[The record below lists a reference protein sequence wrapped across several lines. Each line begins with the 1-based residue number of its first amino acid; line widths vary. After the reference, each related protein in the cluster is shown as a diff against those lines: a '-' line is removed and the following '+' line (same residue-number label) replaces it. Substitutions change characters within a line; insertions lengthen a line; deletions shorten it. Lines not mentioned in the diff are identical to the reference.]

1 MGISL
6 KNNTRRLTF
15 YLKKVSFLAFNPQRS
30 FREKFLTVVKL
41 MYRNTKRLKTLR
53 ISFNKPQEKLQFA
66 GWGMTS
72 KHLPPWKAEGNTD
85 LLATR
90 FAATNEY
97 LLKILCDSQFFLSQ
111 FQKDNRY
118 QQEPESILSYLSWR
132 HFIVFW
138 SATFS
143 VKSTNQKQI
152 NIVEAGVCDGLT
164 AFFALS
170 AIHQRIAE
178 ISGLEAFLYDAWES
192 MTPDLLTEAE
202 AKQAGDYSYLQISR
216 TKLNLKMFSDS
227 ASYLQ
232 GRIPE
237 VFNNHP
243 GPTELSWL
251 HIDLNSSMPT
261 LKTLEHFEPKLLPGG
276 VILFDDYG
284 WGGYEE
290 TKITVDQYCKQSNGL
305 LFPLPTGQAIFF
317 KH

>member
-1 MGISL
+1 MGTSL
-6 KNNTRRLTF
+6 KNSSKRLAF
-15 YLKKVSFLAFNPQRS
+15 YFKKVSFLALNPKR
-30 FREKFLTVVKL
+30 RLRDKLRTVLKL
-41 MYRNTKRLKTLR
+41 IHKSAKKLKRLQ
-53 ISFNKPQEKLQFA
+53 ISLEKPQDKLKFA

-72 KHLPPWKAEGNTD
+72 NHQPPWKTEGNTD
-85 LLATR
+85 FIATS
-90 FAATNEY
+90 FATTNEY
-97 LLKILCDSQFFLSQ
+97 LLKILRDNQFVLSQ
-111 FQKDNRY
+111 FQKDGRY
-118 QQEPESILSYLSWR
+118 QEEIESKLSYLSWR

-143 VKSTNQKQI
+143 AKSANQRQI

-170 AIHQRIAE
+170 AIHQQIAE
-178 ISGLEAFLYDAWES
+178 ASNLKAFLYDAWDQ

-202 AKQAGDYSYLQISR
+202 AKQTGDYSYLQVTR
-216 TKLNLKMFSDS
+216 TKLNLRMFSDGTN
-227 ASYLQ
+227 YLQ

-237 VFNNHP
+237 VLSDHP

-276 VILFDDYG
+276 VVLFDDYG
-284 WGGYEE
+284 WDGYEE
-290 TKITVDQYCKQSNGL
+290 TKMVVDEYCRQSNGL